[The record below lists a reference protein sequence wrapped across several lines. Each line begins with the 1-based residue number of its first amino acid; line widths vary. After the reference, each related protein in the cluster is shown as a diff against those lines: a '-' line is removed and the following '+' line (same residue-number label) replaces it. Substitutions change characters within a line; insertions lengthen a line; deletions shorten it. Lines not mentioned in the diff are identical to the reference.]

1 MTRFTVV
8 WDPAIEN
15 QLAELW
21 MQRPDRNA
29 ISHAANLIDLELST
43 DAADKGHLV
52 GDKLRVLVVAPLDVL
67 FEVSPDD
74 RMVRIVDLHYDDPAR
89 YERN

>member
-8 WDPAIEN
+8 WDPAIED

-21 MQRPDRNA
+21 MHRSDRYA
-29 ISHAANLIDLELST
+29 ISHSADLIDLELST
-43 DAADKGHLV
+43 DAEDKGHPV
-52 GDKLRVLVVAPLDVL
+52 GDRLRVLVVAPLDVL

-74 RMVRIVDLHYDDPAR
+74 RMVRVVDLHYDDPAR

>member
-21 MQRPDRNA
+21 IRRSDRYA
-29 ISHAANLIDLELST
+29 ISRAADRIDLELST
-43 DAADKGHLV
+43 DAEDKGHPV
-52 GDKLRVLVVAPLDVL
+52 GDRLRVLLVTPLDVL
-67 FEVSPDD
+67 FEVLPDD
-74 RMVRIVDLHYDDPAR
+74 RMVRIVDLHYDDPTR